1 MKLSL
6 GRDLLTL
13 SAASPDQGTA
23 TEELDG
29 DRVTYDSR
37 PLEIGFQAR
46 YLNDITDQ
54 IDEQVEFLFSDGA
67 APTVVRDVGQ
77 PVRALRADA
86 DARLA
91 FRAACRVRGRV
102 QGTAPRL
109 VRLALTDFRNYP
121 TLVWRNHARIVVV
134 TGPNGSG
141 KTNLLEAV
149 SLLVPGRGLRG
160 ARMSEL
166 PRHGAAHWAVA
177 ARFDDEGDGFEIG
190 TGTVPDGAPGR
201 RVFRLDGAPLRSRG
215 AIAARVS
222 AIWLTPQMDR
232 LFVEGASGR
241 RRFLDR
247 LVLALEPGHARE
259 IAAHDEAMVG
269 RNRLLATGRADGAWL
284 DGLEDCDGAP
294 RGGGRGGA
302 SRAGRA
308 AERRADAAASSRPA
322 SRRRGCAACPIADR
336 LGQEPALA
344 VEDWLRGALAAG
356 RAADARAGSA
366 ALGAHRADMSLSDGE
381 TGRPAATAST
391 GQQKAL
397 LIGVVLAHAA
407 LVGSLRGVAPLLLL
421 DEPRCT
427 WTRCGVT
434 RCLERCSACRRR
446 CS

>member
-1 MKLSL
+1 M
-6 GRDLLTL
+6 
-13 SAASPDQGTA
+13 
-23 TEELDG
+23 
-29 DRVTYDSR
+29 
-37 PLEIGFQAR
+37 
-46 YLNDITDQ
+46 
-54 IDEQVEFLFSDGA
+54 
-67 APTVVRDVGQ
+67 
-77 PVRALRADA
+77 
-86 DARLA
+86 
-91 FRAACRVRGRV
+91 

-109 VRLALTDFRNYP
+109 IRLALTDFRNYSA
-121 TLVWRNHARIVVV
+121 LVWRNQARIVVV
-134 TGPNGSG
+134 SGPNGSG

-177 ARFDDEGDGFEIG
+177 ARFDDAGDGFEIG
-190 TGTVPDGAPGR
+190 TGTVPDGPPGR

-215 AIAARVS
+215 AIAERVS

-269 RNRLLATGRADGAWL
+269 RNRLLATGRAGGAWI
-284 DGLEDCDGAP
+284 DGLELSMVRHAVAAAAA
-294 RGGGRGGA
+294 R
-302 SRAGRA
+302 RALV
-308 AERRADAAASSRPA
+308 ERLNARADADAFEPSGFPPA
-322 SRRRGCAACPIADR
+322 RLSLLCPIADR

-344 VEDWLRGALAAG
+344 VEDWLRAVLAAG
-356 RAADARAGSA
+356 RGADARAGSA
-366 ALGAHRADMSLSDGE
+366 ALGAHRADLSLSDSE

-407 LVGSLRGVAPLLLL
+407 LVGSLRGDAPLLLL
-421 DEPRCT
+421 DEPLVHLDHVRRDALFGALHRLPSQVLLT
-427 WTRCGVT
+427 GTDLDLFAPL
-434 RCLERCSACRRR
+434 LERVGGQATTVRAEQGSLLDAGSEGRERL
-446 CS
+446 

>member
-1 MKLSL
+1 MH
-6 GRDLLTL
+6 
-13 SAASPDQGTA
+13 
-23 TEELDG
+23 
-29 DRVTYDSR
+29 
-37 PLEIGFQAR
+37 
-46 YLNDITDQ
+46 
-54 IDEQVEFLFSDGA
+54 
-67 APTVVRDVGQ
+67 
-77 PVRALRADA
+77 
-86 DARLA
+86 
-91 FRAACRVRGRV
+91 
-102 QGTAPRL
+102 GTAPRL

-201 RVFRLDGAPLRSRG
+201 RVFRLDGAPLRGRG
-215 AIAARVS
+215 AIAERVS

-269 RNRLLATGRADGAWL
+269 RNRLLATGRAAGAWI
-284 DGLEDCDGAP
+284 DGLELSMVRHAVAAAAA
-294 RGGGRGGA
+294 R
-302 SRAGRA
+302 RALV
-308 AERRADAAASSRPA
+308 ERLNARADAAAFEPSGFPPA
-322 SRRRGCAACPIADR
+322 RLSLSCPIADR

-356 RAADARAGSA
+356 RAADARTGSA
-366 ALGAHRADMSLSDGE
+366 ALGAHRADLSLSDGE

-407 LVGSLRGVAPLLLL
+407 LVGSLRGDAPLLLL
-421 DEPRCT
+421 DEPLVHLDQVRRDALFGALHRLPSQVLLT
-427 WTRCGVT
+427 GTDLDLFAPL
-434 RCLERCSACRRR
+434 LERACGQVATIRAEQGRLLDAGLEGGER
-446 CS
+446 L